1 MNKISFIIL
10 LSAILFLSCS
20 TKPSTK
26 APQRATTQIEWVTDT
41 EHDFGNVNVKDTMRH
56 DFVFKNIGKIA
67 FVIDS
72 IIPSCGCTRANYIKR
87 PVLPGKT
94 DTMHVTYDGN
104 GFLPGSFIKTC
115 DIYSNTDTVYQLRIH
130 GYYYEEE

>member
-1 MNKISFIIL
+1 MLRNLGIIL

-94 DTMHVTYDGN
+94 DTIHVTYDGN

>member
-94 DTMHVTYDGN
+94 DTIHVTYDGN

>member
-10 LSAILFLSCS
+10 LSAVLFLNCS

-94 DTMHVTYDGN
+94 DTIHVTYDGN